1 MIIGV
6 PKEIK
11 EQERRIA
18 LVPSAAELLTKR
30 GHNVV
35 VEKNAGIGS
44 GYSDEEYKKAG
55 AEMVDLAKDVFSR
68 ADLIVKVKEP
78 LAPEFPLLRKGQILF
93 TYLHLAASK
102 PLTDA
107 LLKSGVIGVAYE
119 TIQIGNRLP
128 LLEPM
133 SEIAGRMSVVMGAY
147 FLAKHNGGSGVL
159 LGGVPGVLPGRVVVI
174 GGGTAGVNAARM
186 ATGLGA
192 DVTILEVDL
201 ERMRFLDITMDNA
214 HTLYSSE
221 AHLHELMATTDL
233 LIGAVLV
240 PGAKAPKLITRAML
254 RKMKPGSVVVDIAI
268 DQGGC
273 AETSRPT
280 THLDPVYIEEGVT
293 HYCVA
298 NMPAAYARTATQALT
313 NITSR
318 YVELLADRGLE
329 GACNKQPALLG
340 GMNTRDGILTIQAVA
355 EAHGLPYTPTF
366 SSEALGS
373 LGG

>member
-1 MIIGV
+1 MTIGI

-11 EQERRIA
+11 EQEQRVGLLPSTA
-18 LVPSAAELLTKR
+18 QTLVSREHSVL
-30 GHNVV
+30 VQ
-35 VEKNAGIGS
+35 KNAGVGS
-44 GYSDEEYKKAG
+44 GYSDEEYRKAG
-55 AEMVDLAKDVFSR
+55 AEIVESAEEIFQR
-68 ADLIVKVKEP
+68 ADMVVKVKEP
-78 LAPEFPLLRKGQILF
+78 LPPEWPLLRRGQILF

-102 PLTDA
+102 PLTEA
-107 LLKSGVIGVAYE
+107 LLNSGVTGVAYE

-147 FLAKHNGGSGVL
+147 YLAKHNGGTGVL
-159 LGGVPGVLPGRVVVI
+159 LGGVPGVLPGRVVVL

-201 ERMRFLDITMDNA
+201 ERMRFLDITMESA

-221 AHLHELMATTDL
+221 AHLHDLMATTDL

-254 RKMKPGSVVVDIAI
+254 QKMKPGSVVVDIAI

-280 THLDPVYIEEGVT
+280 THLDPVYVAEGVT

-313 NITSR
+313 NITAR
-318 YVELLADRGLE
+318 YVELLADLGLE
-329 GACNKQPALLG
+329 GACKKQPALVG
-340 GMNTRDGILTIQAVA
+340 GVNTRDGTLTLRAVA
-355 EAHGLPYTPTF
+355 EAHGLPFGPAF
-366 SSEALGS
+366 
-373 LGG
+373 